1 VSRRAQIEQ
10 GRPGVYLVTITLPGT
25 VVRVATEEVSV
36 PYANGDGPLNYYG
49 GAQIEDFAEEV
60 DYLAADAI
68 GSAAQV
74 QVAATM
80 PPHIDPATLELQGY
94 YFSAATAEVALWWP
108 GDDYTARRI
117 VLTGRV
123 QLAELGRANEP
134 LSFAIESI
142 PINANSDSVGDAER
156 DIEAEYSTRT
166 KPTTLTGN
174 QFPTIVGPCY
184 RIPGYKV
191 GDSATLSADELV
203 LAGHHFHDTSTV
215 VVVYG
220 DGAALAPAHDTP
232 VNTTSDSGNLVC
244 VLQDTTIPRN
254 YFSGSAL
261 AFTFDAVAG
270 GVRAIEGDRPVQDL
284 ADALHWLLVKSGARV
299 DWVRMRAALDRLRG
313 WRGGVY
319 IDEETNALDIV
330 EERLLPYLPLV
341 KMQSNDGMWFAYVEL
356 DTLRPDVD
364 LTAPTHLLGTVG
376 GLKIDGTTPYNR
388 FILNYFYD
396 HYYQRYMKTVTVDDT
411 NNALCFWSKEMY
423 GVSVA
428 PVMNWSC
435 VWDDST
441 ARRALVSI
449 ANRRALPASYL
460 DYYYDPGACPD
471 LRAGQIVR
479 LTDPDF
485 GLTSRYGYLSRV
497 GLSTDPPTCQI
508 KLFPRS
514 PVRDGR
520 I

>member
-1 VSRRAQIEQ
+1 MSRRAQIER
-10 GRPGVYLVTITLPGT
+10 GRVGVYLVTIRLPGT
-25 VVRVATEEVSV
+25 TVRVATEEASV
-36 PYANGDGPLNYYG
+36 PYATGDGPLSYFG

-60 DYLAADAI
+60 DYLATDAI

-74 QVAATM
+74 RVSATM
-80 PPHIDPATLELQGY
+80 PPHIDPAVLELQGY
-94 YFSAATAEVALWWP
+94 LFSASTAEVALWWP
-108 GDDYTARRI
+108 DEDYTARRI
-117 VLTGRV
+117 LLTGRV

-134 LSFAIESI
+134 LSFTIESI

-156 DIEAEYSTRT
+156 DIEAEYDTRIM
-166 KPTTLTGN
+166 PTSLEGQ
-174 QFPTIVGPCY
+174 QFPLIIGPCY

-191 GDSATLSADELV
+191 GSSGSADELV
-203 LAGHHFHDTSTV
+203 LAGHHFHDTTTV
-215 VVVYG
+215 VIVYG

-232 VNTTSDSGNLVC
+232 VNTVTDAGEPVC
-244 VLQDTTIPRN
+244 VLQDTVGLHD

-270 GVRAIEGDRPVQDL
+270 GVRAVEGDRPVQDL
-284 ADALHWLLVKSGARV
+284 ADALHWLLVRSGAAV
-299 DWVRMRAALDRLRG
+299 DWVRMRPALDRLRG

-319 IDEETNALDIV
+319 VDEETNALDII

-341 KMQSNDGMWFAYVEL
+341 KMQSNDGLWFAYIDL
-356 DTLRPDVD
+356 DNLRPEVD

-376 GLKIDGTTPYNR
+376 GLKIEGTTPYNR

-396 HYYQRYMKTVTVDDT
+396 HFYQRYMKTVTVDDT
-411 NNALCFWSKEMY
+411 NNALCFWSKEVY

-428 PVMNWSC
+428 PTLNWSC
-435 VWDDST
+435 TWDDAT

-460 DYYYDPGACPD
+460 DYYYDPGACPE

-479 LTDPDF
+479 LTDPDY
-485 GLTSRYGYLSRV
+485 GLTSRYGYVSQV
-497 GLSTDPPTCQI
+497 GLSTDPPTCRI